1 MSTLNIHSEG
11 YKEAKQT
18 RQFPPIRVAVHSQ
31 TPLEQGALEAL
42 VASLPELEVVTSGAT
57 PPPAV
62 LLWDP
67 GLGRP
72 GAVPDH
78 DGATK
83 ILLLTEEVDDLPQ
96 PLPVA
101 GLFSREEAPASLGVA
116 IRQVARGQEYLSPP
130 LALALLKQQ
139 RTAAVA
145 QDRDDGVRLEVLT
158 TREQEVLALLG
169 EGLSNK
175 EISARLY
182 LSVRTVEG
190 HLSNAYDKLG
200 VHSRTEAALLAARSQ
215 K

>member
-1 MSTLNIHSEG
+1 MN
-11 YKEAKQT
+11 QT
-18 RQFPPIRVAVHSQ
+18 RQIPTIRVAVHSH

-42 VASLPELEVVTSGAT
+42 VASLPGLEVVASGTT

-67 GLGRP
+67 GPLRP

-78 DGATK
+78 DGATVA
-83 ILLLTEEVDDLPQ
+83 LLLTEEVDDLPQ

-116 IRQVARGQEYLSPP
+116 LRQVARGQEYLSPT

-139 RTAAVA
+139 RTTATEQADIDARVETLTA
-145 QDRDDGVRLEVLT
+145 REKEVLD
-158 TREQEVLALLG
+158 LLG

-175 EISARLY
+175 EIAARLY

-190 HLSNAYDKLG
+190 HLSNAYAKLDA
-200 VHSRTEAALLAARSQ
+200 HSRTEAALLAARLF
-215 K
+215 